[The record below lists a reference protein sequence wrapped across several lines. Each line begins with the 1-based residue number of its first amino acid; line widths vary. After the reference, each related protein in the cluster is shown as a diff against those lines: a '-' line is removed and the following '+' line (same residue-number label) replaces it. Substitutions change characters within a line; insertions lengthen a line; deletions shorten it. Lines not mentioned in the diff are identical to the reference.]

1 MRVTRAIREY
11 VEDEISKKY
20 QAVRDTI
27 GRAYYDEC
35 DALEGEIKVIAEE
48 ANRRAIEVIR
58 ARGFEPTKDW
68 RHHDEGPIS
77 YSRCFNKPE
86 ESERINKE
94 CRALD
99 DRKRAK
105 IKQVLFDL
113 EMGATEKAEL
123 IEVLDSIT
131 VD

>member
-20 QAVRDTI
+20 QAVRDSI
-27 GRAYYDEC
+27 GKDYCAEC
-35 DALEGEIKVIAEE
+35 DALEEEIKVIADE
-48 ANRRAIEVIR
+48 ANHKAIEVIR

-86 ESERINKE
+86 ESQRINNE